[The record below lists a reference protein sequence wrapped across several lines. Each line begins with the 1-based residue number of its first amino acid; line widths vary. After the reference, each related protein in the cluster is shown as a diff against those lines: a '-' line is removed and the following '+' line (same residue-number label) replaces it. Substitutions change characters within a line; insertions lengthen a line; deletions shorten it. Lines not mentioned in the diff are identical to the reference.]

1 MRFKD
6 IELYKLSKTSEDEL
20 GNEINEPKLII
31 KTKGRFTQWTKDDV
45 ELEGR
50 EVTTSQRRI
59 LTMANLS
66 DCSNAKIVKIDG
78 IDYEVIKVVE
88 YGRWRCIYVKVYKH
102 DYQIS

>member
-20 GNEINEPKLII
+20 GNEINVPELII
-31 KTKGRFTQWTKDDV
+31 KTKGRFTQWTKDDI

-59 LTMANLS
+59 LTQASLLDCNL
-66 DCSNAKIVKIDG
+66 AKLVKVDDIT
-78 IDYEVIKVVE
+78 YEAIKVIE

-102 DYQIS
+102 DYQVT

>member
-6 IELYKLSKTSEDEL
+6 IELYGLSNTGTDEL
-20 GNEINEPKLII
+20 GNEINEPKLIL

-59 LTMANLS
+59 LTMASLS
-66 DCSNAKIVKIDG
+66 DCSKTKTVKIDG
-78 IDYEVIKVVE
+78 INYEAVKVVE

-102 DYQIS
+102 DYQTS